1 EIEDVLKEKLI
12 RDYEQRPAVVMATS
26 SLGDQGGVARMS
38 QGRKKWNQR
47 EDFIARI
54 NHMEACRPSSY
65 GKQVN
70 NVSGKAG
77 LDRGRDARRQGLLGR
92 KEITKT
98 GAWLSGATPLTWFP
112 CRVNSFFQFCKT
124 AVAVIESAYK
134 LALTSKPAHNRI
146 YY

>member
-1 EIEDVLKEKLI
+1 MSGL
-12 RDYEQRPAVVMATS
+12 R
-26 SLGDQGGVARMS
+26 DQGGVARLS
-38 QGRKKWNQR
+38 QRRKKWNQR

-77 LDRGRDARRQGLLGR
+77 LDRGRDARRQGLLGMEGKR
-92 KEITKT
+92 LQKLAL
-98 GAWLSGATPLTWFP
+98 GCQAQPFYLVSLSSQFVLPVLQDWL
-112 CRVNSFFQFCKT
+112 CRRAAVFLFLVFRIK